1 MVNTYG
7 VTRLDFDIEGGVL
20 SDTAATSLRDQALAA
35 LQAEDPSVQVDFTL
49 GVSPQGLPTGTGSE
63 YALLQDAKA
72 KGVKVSVVNIM
83 TMDFG
88 AGSNDLADAESA
100 AQGDRE
106 PAREPVRDLHL
117 GGLRR

>member
-1 MVNTYG
+1 M
-7 VTRLDFDIEGGVL
+7 
-20 SDTAATSLRDQALAA
+20 
-35 LQAEDPSVQVDFTL
+35 QVDFTL
-49 GVSPQGLPTGTGSE
+49 AVAPQGLPTGTGSE

-100 AQGDRE
+100 AQGDRR
-106 PAREPVRDLHL
+106 PARRACTGSPP
-117 GGLRR
+117 RRPTA